1 MVKAV
6 IEEFLKKR
14 FNGIPENLQK
24 LAEGETYVDRFKSL
38 MKKGYDLWGDHI
50 YDENPSLL
58 SFELLFQ
65 LMNYIQNDLC
75 KGSSSVL
82 SYSEESIRL
91 LSQIPILSQENEE
104 VPINFLVENSPH
116 VKVKY
121 KNLAMQ
127 KSYNIRYSWKIIKE
141 LNISASKSLQFMNMD
156 LPEKDFKKS
165 D

>member
-1 MVKAV
+1 MASGSDV
-6 IEEFLKKR
+6 ITKDILEEFLKKR
-14 FNGIPENLQK
+14 FTGLPENLQK
-24 LAEGETYVDRFKSL
+24 HAEGETCVDKFKSL
-38 MKKGYDLWGDHI
+38 LRKGYDLWGDHI
-50 YDENPSLL
+50 YNENPNLL

-91 LSQIPILSQENEE
+91 LSQIPILNEENEE
-104 VPINFLVENSPH
+104 MPINYSIENSPH

-141 LNISASKSLQFMNMD
+141 LNISASKSLQFMNME
-156 LPEKDFKKS
+156 LP
-165 D
+165 